1 MSYQP
6 QYNYGPARAAS
17 PNHWLGLLLKAGGL
31 LGGATVA
38 AVMGAHLLHKYSPP
52 AQTAPIAQIVRYYSR
67 TGAVG
72 GSGHWTME
80 ASEGSA
86 QWRRAVRYC
95 QAQAS
100 AQDANWSGS
109 APKAPAG
116 CATIDTLAQSGY

>member
-80 ASEGSA
+80 ASEGSRE
-86 QWRRAVRYC
+86 WRRAVQYC
-95 QAQAS
+95 QARAH
-100 AQDANWSGS
+100 NTGWSGTT
-109 APKAPAG
+109 PKAPAG